1 MSTITSH
8 VLAVAAFL
16 LRLVASVLE
25 NMSLPGYR
33 PGGHEEQ
40 ALLTAVGHGPQ
51 ASPSDPDGAIADMG
65 PASPMGGPDN
75 PQVKV
80 AKARAA
86 ARHAK
91 APDPRVPEGCNLQI
105 ASVLSHACL
114 ML

>member
-8 VLAVAAFL
+8 VLAAAAFL

-40 ALLTAVGHGPQ
+40 ALLIAVGHGPQ
-51 ASPSDPDGAIADMG
+51 ASPADSAGAIADMH
-65 PASPMGGPDN
+65 PARPMGGPAC
-75 PQVKV
+75 PKVKA
-80 AKARAA
+80 AKVRAA
-86 ARHAK
+86 ASHAE
-91 APDPRVPEGCNLQI
+91 APDPRVPEGCDLQI